1 MPRRGKSCRAHQN
14 AVKSYDFTVFLYKIV
29 QIICF
34 YCVAQPDRAFWGDS
48 SDLQAALHDLAGG
61 FFVLVECVCVNIE
74 RGRWLAVAEKSCDRA
89 DIRAA
94 GDEQACRRVAQ
105 TVDVQVGRKIVCF
118 QDFLEAPCEGRRRHW
133 QFHALSAEYIVVFRL
148 LAPVITLGFRL
159 AEGFVFAEQA
169 LHFGG
174 EVHIPITGFGFR
186 CFHNNLVTGCFDG
199 IAADVDVLSGKLET
213 ICLKLLLYARFVLYH
228 RNRQ

>member
-1 MPRRGKSCRAHQN
+1 MNLFEFQLLKHSATGQSFP
-14 AVKSYDFTVFLYKIV
+14 VE
-29 QIICF
+29 
-34 YCVAQPDRAFWGDS
+34 S
-48 SDLQAALHDLAGG
+48 SDFQATLHDLTCR
-61 FFVLVECVCVNIE
+61 FFVLIECVRVNIQ
-74 RGRWLAVAEKSCDRA
+74 RGRRLTVSEQSCDRA

-105 TVDVQVGRKIVCF
+105 AVDIQVRRQVICLEN
-118 QDFLEAPCEGRRRHW
+118 FLKSPCEGRGRHREL
-133 QFHALSAEYIVVFRL
+133 HALSAEYIVIFGL
-148 LAPVITLGFRL
+148 LAPVVTLRFCC

-169 LHFGG
+169 FHFGG
-174 EVHIPITGFGFR
+174 EVHIAISGFR
-186 CFHNNLVTGCFDG
+186 LWRFHDDLVTRRFDG